1 MINTMSETKTLNL
14 PAAIEFFEDDSIQN
28 IWVSVHLYQDDG
40 YKTLM
45 KIDREYLLGYLKG
58 DREMSRAIRRQ
69 QVMTVYREEENVYI
83 K

>member
-1 MINTMSETKTLNL
+1 MINIMSETKTLNL

-28 IWVSVHLYQDDG
+28 IWVGVHLYQDDG

-58 DREMSRAIRRQ
+58 YQELSRAVRLQR
-69 QVMTVYREEENVYI
+69 VMNVYREEGNVYI